1 MNRSLLYG
9 FLVGLTLAVLA
20 GLLFYRAPSGPSA
33 ERAASAQLGAPP
45 PGRYQ
50 LVSSIEILMLDT
62 ASGELWFY
70 RQGRWHKAAGA
81 PRDQGDRSAVLGEV
95 EGREGAGVP
104 AEREQEPLP
113 SLPAAAP
120 EERGRAEVIPVESA
134 PEAPPKQRGRSR

>member
-9 FLVGLTLAVLA
+9 FLAGLVLAVVG
-20 GLLFYRAPSGPSA
+20 GLLLFRARPAPSPEPSGALVRAPA
-33 ERAASAQLGAPP
+33 

-81 PRDQGDRSAVLGEV
+81 PRDDGDRSAPLGEV
-95 EGREGAGVP
+95 ERRGSGAPTESELEPGP
-104 AEREQEPLP
+104 AP
-113 SLPAAAP
+113 PAAAP
-120 EERGRAEVIPVESA
+120 EERGRAEVIQVEGPPEPVKRPA
-134 PEAPPKQRGRSR
+134 RSR